1 MNQVQEYVQEKFI
14 GGRIFRLIERY
25 GIANGVPF
33 YSIQKIIHHQIQ
45 GVFEEKIIKIYNLI
59 NGEYEFT
66 YSISDCIII
75 HRVNLSVCGKK
86 VGVQIIRVDISP
98 LIVIDV

>member
-33 YSIQKIIHHQIQ
+33 YSIQRIIHHQIQ
-45 GVFEEKIIKIYNLI
+45 GVFEERIIKIYNLI

-66 YSISDCIII
+66 NSISDFYY
-75 HRVNLSVCGKK
+75 H
-86 VGVQIIRVDISP
+86 SP
-98 LIVIDV
+98 GEFERLWEDNWCPIPNNSGGH

>member
-45 GVFEEKIIKIYNLI
+45 GVFEERIIKIYNLI

-66 YSISDCIII
+66 YSISDCYY
-75 HRVNLSVCGKK
+75 H
-86 VGVQIIRVDISP
+86 SP
-98 LIVIDV
+98 GEFERLWEESWCPNNSGGH